1 MFGDCVWAQLNS
13 THNINQNIL
22 NFTRLFNLPKFKA
35 HLTLDYNL
43 KTPFNKEKYEIDD
56 LIIDGLPYQTCK
68 NNFYAIQ
75 QDYFMKN
82 NPATKLHISLGYR
95 YGKEFTHKE
104 IDFVESMK
112 LEEIISKKDIQV
124 HLWNCNSFNPENWR
138 LIC

>member
-1 MFGDCVWAQLNS
+1 MFGDCVWAQLSS

-43 KTPFNKEKYEIDD
+43 KLPFNKEKYEIDD
-56 LIIDGLPYQTCK
+56 LVIDGLPYQTCK
-68 NNFYAIQ
+68 NNFYSIQ

-82 NPATKLHISLGYR
+82 NPTKKLHISIGYK
-95 YGKEFTHKE
+95 YGKEFTYKE
-104 IDFVESMK
+104 LDFLESIKMDDK
-112 LEEIISKKDIQV
+112 ISKKDIQL
-124 HLWNCNSFNPENWR
+124 HLWNCNSINPENWK